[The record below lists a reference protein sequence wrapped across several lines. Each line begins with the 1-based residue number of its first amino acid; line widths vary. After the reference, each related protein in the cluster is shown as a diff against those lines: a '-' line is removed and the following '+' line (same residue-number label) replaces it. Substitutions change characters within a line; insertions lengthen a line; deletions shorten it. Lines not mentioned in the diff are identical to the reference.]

1 MSLKPDPQCI
11 AVDAF
16 QQDWSQGILYAFP
29 PFNLIGKVLKKVRS
43 QRSDL
48 ILVAPVW
55 VTQLWYPLLLEL
67 AVEVP
72 ILLPKHVE
80 VLENPEGEVHPLLE
94 NQTLQLSAWAIS
106 GQKNLT
112 NKFLNELHTYKP
124 TPGHWQPGI
133 VTTQPGRN
141 LVPGVMRESVP
152 PS

>member
-1 MSLKPDPQCI
+1 MFASRTSHQTHKYMSLKTDPQCI

-43 QRSDL
+43 QQSDL

-55 VTQLWYPLLLEL
+55 VTQPWYPLLLEL
-67 AVEVP
+67 AVGVP

-112 NKFLNELHTYKP
+112 NKFLNF
-124 TPGHWQPGI
+124 
-133 VTTQPGRN
+133 VT
-141 LVPGVMRESVP
+141 S
-152 PS
+152 